1 MWVAISVFLNGK
13 TGPLLINLV
22 VITFWQHANL
32 VVRYLMLEIKNNQ
45 AFAII
50 DDRLTEVFQLIQ

>member
-1 MWVAISVFLNGK
+1 MWVAIPVFLNGK

-22 VITFWQHANL
+22 VITFWLHANL